1 MNGSNFFMY
10 DNLCNYPLKA
20 PYHPERIYSEFPF
33 KNDANVNIEKNDV
46 YRMVRELFIHNN
58 MDEKNFGTNKW
69 NPLGKYIKSGDTVL
83 LKPNL
88 VSHCNPSEPDKQKQ
102 LDCLITHPSVVRVLF
117 DYTYI
122 ALKGRGKIIIAD
134 APVQGCDFE
143 ELKNNSGYGTLIEYL
158 KTKETKMFKVDFA
171 DLRDT
176 VMYSENGKK
185 RQRDNRNKKY
195 EGVVIDLKE
204 DSYFNSVECKKRLRI
219 TDYAASDTVKHH
231 NDGKNEYCISEVLLK
246 SDVIINVS
254 KPKTHRIAGYTAA
267 LKNLIG
273 INTRKEYLPHHR
285 RGMKK
290 NGGDEYTEG
299 HVVLKCINSKGN
311 DIKNWALKNQFDFI
325 SDMAN
330 AFSRS
335 IGIVLDNKEKKRK
348 KFGMWYGNDTIWRT
362 ILDVNHIVCYCG
374 NDAMIHRSK
383 QRQILNFGDMIVCG
397 EQEGPLR
404 PTYKRVGG
412 ILFSDNAVEFDM
424 CVVKLMGFDYREFP
438 VLVNALQDKKLFQQA
453 ETDIFLNSNDGR
465 YQGKILDLEKTFE
478 FIPSSGWINLK
489 SRL

>member
-1 MNGSNFFMY
+1 MNDNNFFMY
-10 DNLCNYPLKA
+10 DNLCNYPLTA
-20 PYHPERIYSEFPF
+20 PYHPEIMYPESPF
-33 KNDANVNIEKNDV
+33 KSDANGDMKKNDV
-46 YRMVRELFIHNN
+46 YRMVRELFMRNN
-58 MDEKNFGTNKW
+58 MDSRNFNTNKW
-69 NPLGKYIKSGDTVL
+69 NPLGGYIKSDDTVL

-88 VSHCNPSEPDKQKQ
+88 VSHCNPSESDKQKQ

-143 ELKNNSGYGTLIEYL
+143 ELKNRSGYNNLIKYL
-158 KTKETKMFKVDFA
+158 KAKETEMFKVDFA

-176 VMYSENGKK
+176 VIYYENGNK
-185 RQRDNRNKKY
+185 RQCDIGNKEY
-195 EGVVIDLKE
+195 RGVVIDLKE
-204 DSYFNSVECKKRLRI
+204 DSYFNSVECKERLRI

-231 NDGKNEYCISEVLLK
+231 NDGKNEYCISEVVLK
-246 SDVIINVS
+246 SDVIINIC

-290 NGGDEYTEG
+290 DGGDEYTDG
-299 HVVLKCINSKGN
+299 YTILKSINSKSN

-325 SDMAN
+325 SDTAN
-330 AFSRS
+330 AFARS
-335 IGIVLDNKEKKRK
+335 IGIVLDNKEENRK
-348 KFGMWYGNDTIWRT
+348 KFGMWHGNDTIWRT
-362 ILDVNHIVCYCG
+362 ILDVNHVVSYCG
-374 NDAMIHRSK
+374 KDAALHRNK

-404 PTYKRVGG
+404 PAYKRVGG
-412 ILFSDNAVEFDM
+412 ILFADNAVEFDM
-424 CVVKLMGFDYREFP
+424 CVVKLMGFDYRQFP
-438 VLVNALQDKKLFQQA
+438 VLVNALKDKKLFQEA
-453 ETDIFLNSNDGR
+453 EADIFLNSNDGR
-465 YQGKILDLEKTFE
+465 YKGKISDLEETFD
-478 FIPSSGWINLK
+478 FIPSSGWMNLK
-489 SRL
+489 SCF